1 MLMNF
6 ETSVKKCIFYF
17 LHVPYTQCY
26 FDLKMIKKLLESG
39 TTKVVLRWE
48 GCVRTA
54 RVTERAG
61 LFRVGARVVGSGS
74 TSGGAG
80 GAGVY
85 ALPVQELCAGAWAMR
100 PLQDCKHARLP
111 RTKTAHYF
119 DVLEQG

>member
-1 MLMNF
+1 MSSKFIL
-6 ETSVKKCIFYF
+6 ET
-17 LHVPYTQCY
+17 
-26 FDLKMIKKLLESG
+26 G

>member
-1 MLMNF
+1 M
-6 ETSVKKCIFYF
+6 S
-17 LHVPYTQCY
+17 
-26 FDLKMIKKLLESG
+26 KLYKFASNRFSQFTESG
-39 TTKVVLRWE
+39 TTRVVLRWE

-61 LFRVGARVVGSGS
+61 LFRVGARMIAGGGS
-74 TSGGAG
+74 TTGGAG
-80 GAGVY
+80 GAGLY

-119 DVLEQG
+119 DLLETGMLIAYF